1 MAFHYY
7 NRSVS
12 ACVCEQ
18 LGEKL
23 EQLKKQHSEKLAM
36 KESLRKK
43 SEEMEVKLDRAG
55 KLVTG
60 LAGERVRWEERVVVR
75 APPTHTHTYPLTCLN
90 LKYYLKYGKEQYLT

>member
-1 MAFHYY
+1 M
-7 NRSVS
+7 
-12 ACVCEQ
+12 
-18 LGEKL
+18 

-43 SEEMEVKLDRAG
+43 SDEMEVKLDRAG

-75 APPTHTHTYPLTCLN
+75 PTHTHTDTAMEKVL
-90 LKYYLKYGKEQYLT
+90 

>member
-7 NRSVS
+7 NRS

-18 LGEKL
+18 LGGKL

-43 SEEMEVKLDRAG
+43 SDEMEVKLDRAG

-75 APPTHTHTYPLTCLN
+75 PLPPHTHTYPLTCLN
-90 LKYYLKYGKEQYLT
+90 LKYYLKYGKEQHLT